1 MSLSNMEIFQ
11 EEVQTNFTEVLAD
24 KVMAFN
30 QASNGSVI
38 LVPGDNAGDFAKRAF
53 YKKINGLV
61 RRRNAYGSGAVA
73 AKQLS
78 QDSDVSVK
86 VAAGT
91 PPIEFTLAQFDWLR
105 KDPIEAGV
113 VIGEQLAQ
121 DTLADMLYTGLRSGI
136 AAIRNN
142 SGLIHDGSAD
152 KASLGALNSAA
163 AKFGDRSGDIASWI
177 MHSKPMHDIY
187 GQALSNNERL
197 FEFGNVRVIS
207 DGFGRPLVYIDA
219 PELVT
224 GGSPGTYH
232 TLGLTQGGITIEQN
246 NDFQDNLDTG
256 NGDENIKRSYQ
267 AEWSYNVG
275 VKGYKWDATSGGKS
289 PNDAALATSTNW
301 DQNATSVKDTA
312 GVLLD
317 SQ

>member
-30 QASNGSVI
+30 QASNGSII

-53 YKKINGLV
+53 YKKITGLV
-61 RRRNAYGSGAVA
+61 RRRDAYGSGAVA

-105 KDPIEAGV
+105 KDPVEAGV

-121 DTLADMLYTGLRSGI
+121 DTLADMLYTGLRSGV

-142 SGLIHDGSAD
+142 SDLIHNGSAAN
-152 KASLGALNSAA
+152 ASLGALNSAA
-163 AKFGDRSGDIASWI
+163 SKFGDRSGDIASWI

-187 GQALSNNERL
+187 GQALTNSERL

-207 DGFGRPLVYIDA
+207 DGFGRPLVYLDA

-224 GGSPGTYH
+224 SGTPNTYH

-246 NDFQDNLDTG
+246 DDFQDNLFTG
-256 NGDENIKRSYQ
+256 NGEENIKRSYQ

-275 VKGYKWDATSGGKS
+275 VKGYKWDAANGGKS
-289 PNDAALATSTNW
+289 PNDTALATSTNW